1 MKVIKYIDAV
11 DFIYDCISSEDCDL
25 CWDDVSNL
33 LRTITDRKKE
43 KMFDFI
49 VSIEFPNGVD
59 DDEFIE
65 FVKNEQSYIFK
76 ELGIDTDKNNWYNI
90 DIKN

>member
-65 FVKNEQSYIFK
+65 FVKNEQSFILK

>member
-11 DFIYDCISSEDCDL
+11 DFVYDCINSEDCDL

-33 LRTITDRKKE
+33 IRKITDRKME
-43 KMFDFI
+43 IAFDFI
-49 VSIEFPNGVD
+49 ISNEFPNGV

-65 FVKNEQSYIFK
+65 FVKNKQSFILK
-76 ELGIDTDKNNWYNI
+76 ELGIDK
-90 DIKN
+90 